1 MLSKGSESVLL
12 VCWIGLAHASCASSN
27 FRHDTY
33 HPRIDVADFRSPGEN
48 LFFPLV
54 PGTTLKYVEKER
66 GAVTENEVTV
76 THDIRTVM
84 GVSCVVVHDVA
95 RIKGRVAEDTFDW
108 LARDR
113 EGTVWYFGEATREIS
128 PGGLVSTLGSWEAGV
143 GGGEPGILMPGH
155 TTPGDPYRQEYLYG
169 VAEDMGQIVATGE
182 TVVVPAGT
190 FTGCVKTRE
199 WSLLESGHEFKWYAP
214 GVGVVKETSSG
225 GAVVELVAIEHE

>member
-113 EGTVWYFGEATREIS
+113 EGTVWYFGEATREVSASRS
-128 PGGLVSTLGSWEAGV
+128 PGNWST
-143 GGGEPGILMPGH
+143 
-155 TTPGDPYRQEYLYG
+155 
-169 VAEDMGQIVATGE
+169 
-182 TVVVPAGT
+182 
-190 FTGCVKTRE
+190 
-199 WSLLESGHEFKWYAP
+199 
-214 GVGVVKETSSG
+214 
-225 GAVVELVAIEHE
+225 